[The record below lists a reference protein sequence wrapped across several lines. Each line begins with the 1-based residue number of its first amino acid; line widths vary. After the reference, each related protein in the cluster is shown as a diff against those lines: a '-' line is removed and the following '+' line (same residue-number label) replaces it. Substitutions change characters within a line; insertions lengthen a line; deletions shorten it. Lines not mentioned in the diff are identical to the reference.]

1 MSDIE
6 QSPEG
11 EGAEQA
17 AELAATEADAALG
30 DTAAD
35 PADTDLEAD
44 AEADDDSEVEPEDEA
59 DTEVEA
65 DLDEAVETS
74 LDEDV
79 DGEII
84 EEGDEDAAEQELA
97 ESALEASD
105 TEATDSEATDSEA
118 SDSDATEAPAEEA
131 APAID
136 PVIAF
141 KRQLRKLPGDWFV
154 IHSYAGYENK
164 VKANLETRAVTLGAE
179 DKIFQVEV
187 PVEEFTEVKN
197 GQKKVANRKVLP
209 GYVLVRMELDDESWG
224 VVRNTPGVTGFVSAT
239 GGAGGAPTPLS
250 LSDVAKFLAPKPEK
264 KASASS
270 DADQGF
276 APQSVEVEFAV
287 GESVTV
293 MDGPFATLP
302 ASISEVDPAAQKLKV
317 LVSIFG
323 RETPVELGFTQVE
336 KID

>member
-6 QSPEG
+6 QSPES
-11 EGAEQA
+11 EDVEQSPAAAEQA
-17 AELAATEADAALG
+17 ETEADAVLG
-30 DTAAD
+30 DTSADPSDAAVPPTAEAVADAIDAVAGADESEAAD
-35 PADTDLEAD
+35 EA
-44 AEADDDSEVEPEDEA
+44 
-59 DTEVEA
+59 
-65 DLDEAVETS
+65 
-74 LDEDV
+74 
-79 DGEII
+79 
-84 EEGDEDAAEQELA
+84 
-97 ESALEASD
+97 EASD
-105 TEATDSEATDSEA
+105 ESEATD
-118 SDSDATEAPAEEA
+118 ATEASAEEA

-179 DKIFQVEV
+179 DKIYQVEV
-187 PVEEFTEVKN
+187 PIEEYTEVKN

-209 GYVLVRMELDDESWG
+209 GYVLVRMDLDDESWG

-239 GGAGGAPTPLS
+239 GGAAGAPTPLS

-264 KASASS
+264 KAA
-270 DADQGF
+270 
-276 APQSVEVEFAV
+276 APGGEAEGGLVPQAVEVEFTV

-302 ASISEVDPAAQKLKV
+302 ASISEVDPTSQKLKV

-323 RETPVELGFTQVE
+323 RETPVELGFSQVE

>member
-1 MSDIE
+1 MSDID
-6 QSPEG
+6 QSPES
-11 EGAEQA
+11 EDADVTPAAAEQA
-17 AELAATEADAALG
+17 EIEADAVL
-30 DTAAD
+30 
-35 PADTDLEAD
+35 ADTPVDPTD
-44 AEADDDSEVEPEDEA
+44 APVPPTDDAVDQTVAAVGEESPVEEVA
-59 DTEVEA
+59 
-65 DLDEAVETS
+65 
-74 LDEDV
+74 
-79 DGEII
+79 
-84 EEGDEDAAEQELA
+84 
-97 ESALEASD
+97 
-105 TEATDSEATDSEA
+105 
-118 SDSDATEAPAEEA
+118 AEEA
-131 APAID
+131 APEEDAPVID
-136 PVIAF
+136 PIIAF

-179 DKIFQVEV
+179 DKIYQVEV

-209 GYVLVRMELDDESWG
+209 GYVLVRMDLDDESWG

-239 GGAGGAPTPLS
+239 GGATGTPTPLS

-264 KASASS
+264 KSA
-270 DADQGF
+270 AAG
-276 APQSVEVEFAV
+276 AEGEGGLVPPTIEVDFTV

-323 RETPVELGFTQVE
+323 RETPVELGFSQVE

>member
-1 MSDIE
+1 MSDID
-6 QSPEG
+6 QSPEADG
-11 EGAEQA
+11 VEATPAAVEQA
-17 AELAATEADAALG
+17 EIEADAVLG
-30 DTAAD
+30 DTGAD
-35 PADTDLEAD
+35 PADAAVPPA
-44 AEADDDSEVEPEDEA
+44 AESEA
-59 DTEVEA
+59 DT
-65 DLDEAVETS
+65 DEAAA
-74 LDEDV
+74 
-79 DGEII
+79 DGETT
-84 EEGDEDAAEQELA
+84 DAADASA
-97 ESALEASD
+97 EGEG
-105 TEATDSEATDSEA
+105 TD
-118 SDSDATEAPAEEA
+118 APADGA
-131 APAID
+131 AAAEPASPGID
-136 PVIAF
+136 PIIAF

-187 PVEEFTEVKN
+187 PIEEYTEVKN
-197 GQKKVANRKVLP
+197 GQKKTANRKVLP

-239 GGAGGAPTPLS
+239 GGATGAPTPLS

-264 KASASS
+264 STAGAGV
-270 DADQGF
+270 AEGEGGLA
-276 APQSVEVEFAV
+276 APAIEVQFEV

-323 RETPVELGFTQVE
+323 RETPVELNFTQVE

>member
-1 MSDIE
+1 MSEID
-6 QSPEG
+6 QSPEADG
-11 EGAEQA
+11 VEETPAAAEQA
-17 AELAATEADAALG
+17 EIEADAVLG
-30 DTAAD
+30 DTGAD
-35 PADTDLEAD
+35 PADAPVPPT
-44 AEADDDSEVEPEDEA
+44 DDDVMDATSGDEA
-59 DTEVEA
+59 IVEEVVEGDEA
-65 DLDEAVETS
+65 ELEGEAVE
-74 LDEDV
+74 
-79 DGEII
+79 
-84 EEGDEDAAEQELA
+84 
-97 ESALEASD
+97 
-105 TEATDSEATDSEA
+105 
-118 SDSDATEAPAEEA
+118 EAPTEPA
-131 APAID
+131 APTID
-136 PVIAF
+136 PIIAF

-187 PVEEFTEVKN
+187 PVEEYTEVKN

-239 GGAGGAPTPLS
+239 GGAAGTPTPLS

-264 KASASS
+264 KAASAAEG
-270 DADQGF
+270 DGGLV
-276 APQSVEVEFAV
+276 PPTIEVEFEV

>member
-1 MSDIE
+1 MSDID
-6 QSPEG
+6 QSPEA
-11 EGAEQA
+11 EGVEQAPAAAEQA
-17 AELAATEADAALG
+17 ETEADAVLG

-35 PADTDLEAD
+35 PTDAPVAPTEAAAAD
-44 AEADDDSEVEPEDEA
+44 AVESVEDTSDEIVDETTEDETPAEDEA
-59 DTEVEA
+59 PDE
-65 DLDEAVETS
+65 DEA
-74 LDEDV
+74 
-79 DGEII
+79 
-84 EEGDEDAAEQELA
+84 
-97 ESALEASD
+97 
-105 TEATDSEATDSEA
+105 
-118 SDSDATEAPAEEA
+118 PK
-131 APAID
+131 ID
-136 PVIAF
+136 PIIAF

-187 PVEEFTEVKN
+187 PIEEYTEVKN

-239 GGAGGAPTPLS
+239 GGAAGAPTPLS

-264 KASASS
+264 KAPGSS
-270 DADQGF
+270 DGEGGLVPPA
-276 APQSVEVEFAV
+276 VEVEFAI

>member
-1 MSDIE
+1 MSDID
-6 QSPEG
+6 QSPEADG
-11 EGAEQA
+11 VEETPAAAEQA
-17 AELAATEADAALG
+17 EIEADAVLG
-30 DTAAD
+30 DTGADPSDAEVPPAAD
-35 PADTDLEAD
+35 DETAGDD
-44 AEADDDSEVEPEDEA
+44 AIDETAGDEGIVEEIVDGDEA
-59 DTEVEA
+59 DLEGG
-65 DLDEAVETS
+65 DEA
-74 LDEDV
+74 
-79 DGEII
+79 
-84 EEGDEDAAEQELA
+84 
-97 ESALEASD
+97 EA
-105 TEATDSEATDSEA
+105 
-118 SDSDATEAPAEEA
+118 EAPAEPA
-131 APAID
+131 APTID
-136 PVIAF
+136 PIIAF

-187 PVEEFTEVKN
+187 PIEEYTEVKN
-197 GQKKVANRKVLP
+197 GQKKTANRKVLP

-239 GGAGGAPTPLS
+239 GGATGAPTPLS

-264 KASASS
+264 KAA
-270 DADQGF
+270 AGAAEGEGGLV
-276 APQSVEVEFAV
+276 APAIEVEFEV

-293 MDGPFATLP
+293 RDGPFATLP

-323 RETPVELGFTQVE
+323 RETPVELGFNQVE

>member
-1 MSDIE
+1 MSDID
-6 QSPEG
+6 QSPEA

-17 AELAATEADAALG
+17 ASEADAVLG

-35 PADTDLEAD
+35 PADTIDADTIDAD
-44 AEADDDSEVEPEDEA
+44 AEADAA
-59 DTEVEA
+59 DTVAAGAE
-65 DLDEAVETS
+65 LDQDAATDAVETE

-79 DGEII
+79 EGETVP
-84 EEGDEDAAEQELA
+84 EGDETVAEDELA
-97 ESALEASD
+97 ESALETSG
-105 TEATDSEATDSEA
+105 EAPEG
-118 SDSDATEAPAEEA
+118 APAEEA
-131 APAID
+131 AADAAAAPAID
-136 PVIAF
+136 PIIAF

-239 GGAGGAPTPLS
+239 GGAAGKPTPLS

-264 KASASS
+264 KSAAAGTA
-270 DADQGF
+270 DDQGF
-276 APQSVEVEFAV
+276 APQAVEVEFEV

>member
-1 MSDIE
+1 MAEPAD
-6 QSPEG
+6 PEA
-11 EGAEQA
+11 EDETVAAGAE
-17 AELAATEADAALG
+17 LDADAA
-30 DTAAD
+30 T
-35 PADTDLEAD
+35 D
-44 AEADDDSEVEPEDEA
+44 AEP
-59 DTEVEA
+59 TEI
-65 DLDEAVETS
+65 
-74 LDEDV
+74 DEDV
-79 DGEII
+79 
-84 EEGDEDAAEQELA
+84 EGDIVAEGDVDVAEAELD
-97 ESALEASD
+97 ESALETDDLTDETPALEP
-105 TEATDSEATDSEA
+105 EAE
-118 SDSDATEAPAEEA
+118 EAPAEPA

-187 PVEEFTEVKN
+187 PVEEYTEVKN
-197 GQKKVANRKVLP
+197 GQKKTANRKVLP

-239 GGAGGAPTPLS
+239 GGQGGSPTPLS

-264 KASASS
+264 KAAAAGAADG
-270 DADQGF
+270 DAGLV
-276 APQSVEVEFAV
+276 PQNVEVEFEV

-323 RETPVELGFTQVE
+323 RETPVELGFNQVE

>member
-1 MSDIE
+1 VSDID
-6 QSPEG
+6 QSPEA

-17 AELAATEADAALG
+17 ATEADAVLG

-35 PADTDLEAD
+35 PTGTVDADTAEADTAD
-44 AEADDDSEVEPEDEA
+44 AEADAA
-59 DTEVEA
+59 DTAAAGAE
-65 DLDEAVETS
+65 LDQDAATDAVETE
-74 LDEDV
+74 LDDDDEA
-79 DGEII
+79 EIVP
-84 EEGDEDAAEQELA
+84 EGDEDVAEAELD
-97 ESALEASD
+97 ESALQ
-105 TEATDSEATDSEA
+105 TDDMG
-118 SDSDATEAPAEEA
+118 DDAPAEEAPAEEA

-239 GGAGGAPTPLS
+239 GGAAGKPTPLS

-264 KASASS
+264 KSAAAGTA
-270 DADQGF
+270 DDQGF
-276 APQSVEVEFAV
+276 APQAVEVEFQV

>member
-1 MSDIE
+1 MSDID
-6 QSPEG
+6 QSPGAED
-11 EGAEQA
+11 AEQA
-17 AELAATEADAALG
+17 AAEQAAAEEETLAAGAELDADAA
-30 DTAAD
+30 T
-35 PADTDLEAD
+35 D
-44 AEADDDSEVEPEDEA
+44 AEE
-59 DTEVEA
+59 TE
-65 DLDEAVETS
+65 

-79 DGEII
+79 EGEIV
-84 EEGDEDAAEQELA
+84 EEGDEDVAEAELDESAPETDDVIDETAAE
-97 ESALEASD
+97 D
-105 TEATDSEATDSEA
+105 
-118 SDSDATEAPAEEA
+118 APAEEAPA

-187 PVEEFTEVKN
+187 PVEEYTEVKN
-197 GQKKVANRKVLP
+197 GQKKTANRKVLP

-239 GGAGGAPTPLS
+239 GGQGGTPTPLS

-264 KASASS
+264 KSAAAAA
-270 DADQGF
+270 ADGE
-276 APQSVEVEFAV
+276 AGLVPQNVEVDFEV

-323 RETPVELGFTQVE
+323 RETPVELGFNQVE

>member
-6 QSPEG
+6 QSPES
-11 EGAEQA
+11 EDVEQSPAAAEQA
-17 AELAATEADAALG
+17 ETEADAVLG
-30 DTAAD
+30 DTSAD
-35 PADTDLEAD
+35 PSDAAVPPTAEAVAD
-44 AEADDDSEVEPEDEA
+44 AVAAVAGSDDADDDVRDETDGA
-59 DTEVEA
+59 EES
-65 DLDEAVETS
+65 DE
-74 LDEDV
+74 
-79 DGEII
+79 
-84 EEGDEDAAEQELA
+84 
-97 ESALEASD
+97 
-105 TEATDSEATDSEA
+105 
-118 SDSDATEAPAEEA
+118 SDAEEAPSEEA

-154 IHSYAGYENK
+154 VHSYAGYENK

-179 DKIFQVEV
+179 DKIYQVEV
-187 PVEEFTEVKN
+187 PIEEYTEVKN

-209 GYVLVRMELDDESWG
+209 GYVLVRMDLDDESWG

-239 GGAGGAPTPLS
+239 GGAAGAPTPLS

-264 KASASS
+264 KASTPGAEG
-270 DADQGF
+270 DGGLI
-276 APQSVEVEFAV
+276 PQAVEVEFKV

-302 ASISEVDPAAQKLKV
+302 ASISEVDPTSQKLKV

-323 RETPVELGFTQVE
+323 RETPVELGFSQVE

>member
-1 MSDIE
+1 MSDID
-6 QSPEG
+6 QSPEA
-11 EGAEQA
+11 EGVEQAPAAAEQA
-17 AELAATEADAALG
+17 ETEADAVLG

-35 PADTDLEAD
+35 PTDAPVPPTEAEVADAVASVEDTSEEVTDEAD
-44 AEADDDSEVEPEDEA
+44 ASVEA
-59 DTEVEA
+59 DTE
-65 DLDEAVETS
+65 D
-74 LDEDV
+74 
-79 DGEII
+79 
-84 EEGDEDAAEQELA
+84 
-97 ESALEASD
+97 
-105 TEATDSEATDSEA
+105 
-118 SDSDATEAPAEEA
+118 A
-131 APAID
+131 APAIN
-136 PVIAF
+136 PIIAF

-187 PVEEFTEVKN
+187 PIEEYTEVKN

-239 GGAGGAPTPLS
+239 GGAAGAPTPLS

-264 KASASS
+264 KAPGSS
-270 DADQGF
+270 DGEGGLVPPA
-276 APQSVEVEFAV
+276 VEVEFKV

>member
-6 QSPEG
+6 HSPESEDVEQSPAA
-11 EGAEQA
+11 AEQA
-17 AELAATEADAALG
+17 ETEADAVLG

-35 PADTDLEAD
+35 PSDAAVPPTAEAVEAEVEAV
-44 AEADDDSEVEPEDEA
+44 AEADVD
-59 DTEVEA
+59 
-65 DLDEAVETS
+65 AVAE
-74 LDEDV
+74 
-79 DGEII
+79 
-84 EEGDEDAAEQELA
+84 DEDASELGQAGADETGASEGGTDEDGTAEN
-97 ESALEASD
+97 
-105 TEATDSEATDSEA
+105 
-118 SDSDATEAPAEEA
+118 DADGDAPVDEGAPEEA

-141 KRQLRKLPGDWFV
+141 KRQLRKLPGDWYV
-154 IHSYAGYENK
+154 VHSYAGYENK

-179 DKIFQVEV
+179 DKIYQVEV
-187 PVEEFTEVKN
+187 PIEEYTEVKN

-209 GYVLVRMELDDESWG
+209 GYVLVRMDLDDESWG

-239 GGAGGAPTPLS
+239 GGAAGAPTPLS

-264 KASASS
+264 KAT
-270 DADQGF
+270 
-276 APQSVEVEFAV
+276 APGGEGDSGLVPQTVEVEFTV

-302 ASISEVDPAAQKLKV
+302 ASISEVEPASQKLKV

-323 RETPVELGFTQVE
+323 RETPVELGFSQVE

>member
-1 MSDIE
+1 MSDID
-6 QSPEG
+6 QSPEA

-17 AELAATEADAALG
+17 ATEADAVLG

-35 PADTDLEAD
+35 PADT
-44 AEADDDSEVEPEDEA
+44 A
-59 DTEVEA
+59 DTDAA
-65 DLDEAVETS
+65 DTAAAGAELDTDAATDAVDTA

-79 DGEII
+79 QGETVP
-84 EEGDEDAAEQELA
+84 EGDEAEAEDELA
-97 ESALEASD
+97 ESALEAPGESS
-105 TEATDSEATDSEA
+105 TEAA
-118 SDSDATEAPAEEA
+118 AEPA

-239 GGAGGAPTPLS
+239 GGAAGKPTPLS

-264 KASASS
+264 KTVAAGTAEDS
-270 DADQGF
+270 GF
-276 APQSVEVEFAV
+276 APQAVEVEFEV

>member
-1 MSDIE
+1 MDTD
-6 QSPEG
+6 
-11 EGAEQA
+11 A
-17 AELAATEADAALG
+17 EADAA
-30 DTAAD
+30 DTVAAGAELD
-35 PADTDLEAD
+35 QDAATD
-44 AEADDDSEVEPEDEA
+44 
-59 DTEVEA
+59 
-65 DLDEAVETS
+65 AVETE

-79 DGEII
+79 EGETVP
-84 EEGDEDAAEQELA
+84 EGDETVAEDELA
-97 ESALEASD
+97 ESALETSG
-105 TEATDSEATDSEA
+105 EAPEG
-118 SDSDATEAPAEEA
+118 APAEETAADEAA

-136 PVIAF
+136 PIIAF

-239 GGAGGAPTPLS
+239 GGAAGKPTPLS

-264 KASASS
+264 KSAAAGTA
-270 DADQGF
+270 DDQGF
-276 APQSVEVEFAV
+276 APQAVEVEFEV

>member
-1 MSDIE
+1 MSDID
-6 QSPEG
+6 QSPEA

-17 AELAATEADAALG
+17 ATEADAVLG

-35 PADTDLEAD
+35 PADTIDTD
-44 AEADDDSEVEPEDEA
+44 AEADAA
-59 DTEVEA
+59 DTVAAGAE
-65 DLDEAVETS
+65 LDQDAATDAVETE

-79 DGEII
+79 EGETVP
-84 EEGDEDAAEQELA
+84 EGDETVAEDELA
-97 ESALEASD
+97 ESALETSGESA
-105 TEATDSEATDSEA
+105 A
-118 SDSDATEAPAEEA
+118 EAPAEEA

-239 GGAGGAPTPLS
+239 GGAAGKPTPLS

-264 KASASS
+264 KSAAAGTA
-270 DADQGF
+270 DDQGF
-276 APQSVEVEFAV
+276 APQAVEVEFEV